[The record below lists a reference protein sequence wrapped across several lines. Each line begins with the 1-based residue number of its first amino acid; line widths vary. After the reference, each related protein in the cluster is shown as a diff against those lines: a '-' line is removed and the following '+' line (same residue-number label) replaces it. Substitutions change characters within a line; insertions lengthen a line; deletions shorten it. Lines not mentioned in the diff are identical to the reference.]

1 MLAFLFF
8 SVLLGFITAHGPG
21 CFLPLVPGT
30 SIGCKNAPSLRY
42 HFDPD
47 LNVCHTFHYNGCGGN
62 INNYKTPGDCYKNCV
77 GDPSEWCCCTWC
89 WRLPSRKCAL
99 QRRAVASTPRIAIR
113 ALLQPFFLPG
123 KYFQCSLGKKPIF
136 NNNGSP
142 TCPLSDTGDGCD
154 SDAATCVNLYTMGLC
169 CNKTVEFGFA
179 ADQTAT
185 CLSGKSRYQL
195 DGKSVLAKI
204 CDDLTCPN
212 GYSCEQGNFFV
223 SCCQD

>member
-1 MLAFLFF
+1 MDAVEILTTIRRQEIAIKTA
-8 SVLLGFITAHGPG
+8 SVI
-21 CFLPLVPGT
+21 LVSGAAAR
-30 SIGCKNAPSLRY
+30 GA
-42 HFDPD
+42 
-47 LNVCHTFHYNGCGGN
+47 
-62 INNYKTPGDCYKNCV
+62 GDCLR
-77 GDPSEWCCCTWC
+77 ET
-89 WRLPSRKCAL
+89 
-99 QRRAVASTPRIAIR
+99 
-113 ALLQPFFLPG
+113 LLQPFFLPG

>member
-1 MLAFLFF
+1 MLTFLFF
-8 SVLLGFITAHGPG
+8 SVLIGFLTAHGPG

-77 GDPSEWCCCTWC
+77 GDPSE
-89 WRLPSRKCAL
+89 LPQGAGDWLHER
-99 QRRAVASTPRIAIR
+99 
-113 ALLQPFFLPG
+113 

-185 CLSGKSRYQL
+185 CLSGKSRYQI

>member
-1 MLAFLFF
+1 MLTFLFF
-8 SVLLGFITAHGPG
+8 SVLIGFLTAHGPG

-77 GDPSEWCCCTWC
+77 GDP
-89 WRLPSRKCAL
+89 R
-99 QRRAVASTPRIAIR
+99 
-113 ALLQPFFLPG
+113 

-185 CLSGKSRYQL
+185 CLSGKSRYQI